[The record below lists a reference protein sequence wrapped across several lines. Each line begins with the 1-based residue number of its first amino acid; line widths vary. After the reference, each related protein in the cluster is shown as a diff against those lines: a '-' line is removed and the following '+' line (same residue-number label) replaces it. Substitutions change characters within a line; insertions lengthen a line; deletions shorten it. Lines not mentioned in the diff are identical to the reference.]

1 MKAIALLIRLL
12 LLGLSCCGYLQFLK
26 KYVRPE
32 LAIGLLFS
40 AIGSVLFLVGIL
52 NLLKEAAALLWLG
65 GLLLMVRALRKKESL
80 AGVVTFG
87 TVFFLL
93 GCLFFLY
100 LFPGSRVQHHDS
112 YIHWAL
118 VAKIITRQGRFP
130 VGTDT
135 NVLFSAYPVGS
146 ACFLFYVTQALG
158 LTSEWVL
165 MFAQAALMLGML
177 TGLFVFAKGPG
188 QKLAAA
194 ACCAVLLCGNSRLT
208 ELMVDSLLPITALN
222 AIALCAYDR
231 QVLRRMPWILLPY
244 GVFLVSIKNSG
255 FFFVVILYGYVWYL
269 LRKEPLSR
277 KTWLILLG
285 VPAAAVFLWQKHVSL
300 VFPAGMLS
308 KHAMS
313 LSNYSHV
320 LHGKDLHA
328 MVEIALEMGREIF
341 SFGNRALWLLVPVL
355 LICLLWRRL
364 DKASARPLCRAA
376 VLAAVSYGLYQLGTY
391 AMYLFSMPLQESL
404 ILASYSR
411 YHKTILLF
419 VSGIVFLGLL
429 QSLNLAEAPGKLSRV
444 LVPLAALALCFF
456 AVNPDPT
463 MLARQDYTG
472 TNRQKFDNL
481 IALYEIPEGKNYLI
495 LTNDENYYAN
505 ELPYMAAYL
514 LSSHQVTMERDADFR
529 EDQLADYDYLIVF
542 EETEA
547 GNAILA
553 RYSPDGG
560 PVVNLKELQSRG

>member
-12 LLGLSCCGYLQFLK
+12 LLVLSCCGYLQYLK
-26 KYVRPE
+26 KYVKPE

-40 AIGSVLFLVGIL
+40 AIGSILFLVGIL
-52 NLLKEAAALLWLG
+52 NLLKETALLLWLG
-65 GLLLMVRALRKKESL
+65 GLILAIRAFRQKAPLSGIL
-80 AGVVTFG
+80 TFG

-112 YIHWAL
+112 FIHWAL

-130 VGTDT
+130 VGTDA

-165 MFAQAALMLGML
+165 MAAQAALMLGML
-177 TGLFVFAKGPG
+177 TGLFVFAKGTW
-188 QKLAAA
+188 QKLAVGV
-194 ACCAVLLCGNSRLT
+194 CCLFLLCGNSMLT

-222 AIALCAYDR
+222 AIALCAYYR
-231 QVLRRMPWILLPY
+231 QALRKRPWILLPY
-244 GVFLVSIKNSG
+244 AVFLVSIKNSG
-255 FFFVVILYGYVWYL
+255 FFFAAFLYGYVWYL

-277 KTWLILLG
+277 KTWLVLLG
-285 VPAAAVFLWQKHVSL
+285 VPAAAFFLWLKHVSL

-320 LHGKDLHA
+320 LHGKNLHSFL
-328 MVEIALEMGREIF
+328 EIALEMGRKIF
-341 SFGNRALWLLVPVL
+341 SFGNRGLWLLVPAL
-355 LICLLWRRL
+355 LASLLWRRF
-364 DKASARPLCRAA
+364 DRDSARPLCRAT
-376 VLAAVSYGLYQLGTY
+376 VLAVVAYGLYLLGTY
-391 AMYLFSMPLQESL
+391 IMYLVSMPLQESL

-411 YHKTILLF
+411 YHRTILLF

-429 QSLNLAEAPGKLSRV
+429 QSLNLVQAPGKPLRA
-444 LVPLAALALCFF
+444 LVPLAALTLVLF
-456 AVNPDPT
+456 AVNPNLT
-463 MLARQDYTG
+463 LLRRQDYTG
-472 TNRQKFDNL
+472 SNRHKFDTL
-481 IALYEIPEGKNYLI
+481 IALYEIPEGRDYLI
-495 LTNDENYYAN
+495 LTTEQEYLNN

-514 LSSHQVTMERDADFR
+514 LSAHRVVVERDADFQ
-529 EDQLADYDYLIVF
+529 EAQLADFDYLIIF
-542 EETEA
+542 EETED
-547 GNAILA
+547 GSAIAA
-553 RYSPDGG
+553 RYSPEGA
-560 PVVNLKELQSRG
+560 PVVRLK